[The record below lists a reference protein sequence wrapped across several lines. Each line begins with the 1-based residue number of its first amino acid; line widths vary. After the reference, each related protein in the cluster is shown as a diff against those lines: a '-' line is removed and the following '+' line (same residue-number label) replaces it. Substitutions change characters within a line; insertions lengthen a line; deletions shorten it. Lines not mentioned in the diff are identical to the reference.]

1 MKHGNADINN
11 SLLLIHFTN
20 KSAVTEENTVVNTK
34 THSPL
39 AHHQKLAWCV
49 EMWQAWL
56 DITIF
61 IYLGINGL
69 MESGRDILFLAN
81 WKCCCMHTQYTCT
94 HGHSNIIRRA
104 GVFDWQLA
112 LREWNRRCHWRL
124 QTSRTQ
130 TLNRWGLC
138 CSYRGSADLI
148 QGFEKPLDYREG
160 ETVKERWLIQI
171 ANTEERCAH
180 VLTGM
185 QTECLHCYSTV
196 GCCRLRLR
204 DRLGSCLFSHRN
216 SMAESLR
223 ACELWHP
230 SL

>member
-1 MKHGNADINN
+1 M
-11 SLLLIHFTN
+11 LLHTHAVHTN
-20 KSAVTEENTVVNTK
+20 VVRG
-34 THSPL
+34 L
-39 AHHQKLAWCV
+39 CV
-49 EMWQAWL
+49 
-56 DITIF
+56 
-61 IYLGINGL
+61 
-69 MESGRDILFLAN
+69 S
-81 WKCCCMHTQYTCT
+81 CT
-94 HGHSNIIRRA
+94 TLTTIRRA
-104 GVFDWQLA
+104 AVFDWQRT
-112 LREWNRRCHWRL
+112 LREWNKRCCWRL
-124 QTSRTQ
+124 QTSHTQ
-130 TLNRWGLC
+130 NLNRQGLYC
-138 CSYRGSADLI
+138 RYRGSADLI

-204 DRLGSCLFSHRN
+204 DRLGSCLFSHKN